1 MTTVAFSLSQAVY
14 RSDYKQNVQGKMIP
28 TDKTVDLE
36 RAYNANKIQS
46 EVSTKLWA
54 PQSSWYSKPKLSR
67 FSFSG
72 EAACHHSEMKVGK
85 YPNLSYKNTF

>member
-1 MTTVAFSLSQAVY
+1 MMIFSLSQAVY
-14 RSDYKQNVQGKMIP
+14 RGDYKKNVQGKMIP

-54 PQSSWYSKPKLSR
+54 PQSLW
-67 FSFSG
+67 
-72 EAACHHSEMKVGK
+72 C
-85 YPNLSYKNTF
+85 